1 MKQGK
6 PVITT
11 VMIGL
16 AVALTIYFG
25 FYIFGT
31 LHSSYDTAVAYSY
44 TMWDSVEEEG
54 VIVRDEQVLPGKE
67 GIVDV
72 VQAEGERVAAGQ
84 TVALVYRDSQ
94 AQADQAVLEE
104 LQMEIKLLNYAMSRN
119 GTTETSARLDEDILQ
134 SIVALRGSAARHEF
148 STLEDQVIQIKSGVL
163 KRGSTYGG
171 GATADELADR
181 LQALKDQLAA
191 LSQRTA
197 AATTLVKAERSGTY
211 SAQVDGLEAVLTPHA
226 VKAMTPEEL
235 SDFLEHPKQ
244 REKAE
249 PTEPEP
255 VGKLIASARWY
266 FATVLDGESAGRLK
280 QGQDVTVR
288 FAGDFAQDVPMR
300 VENISMGEGED
311 CAVVLSSDRF
321 LSSTTLLRD
330 QSVELIFRRYS
341 GLRVPKNAVHQVTE
355 TFTDKE
361 SGQEQTRTR
370 VGVYALI
377 AGRTEFKEVEVLV
390 EAEDFC
396 VVKPLGQGREQLQSG
411 DEVVTRAKHLEDGLV
426 LRH

>member
-6 PVITT
+6 SVITT

-31 LHSSYDTAVAYSY
+31 LHAPYDTTVTYPY
-44 TMWDSVEEEG
+44 TLWDSVEENG
-54 VIVRDEQVLPGKE
+54 VIVRDEMVLPGRE

-72 VQAEGERVAAGQ
+72 VQAEGERVSAGQ
-84 TVALVYRDSQ
+84 TVALAYRDSQ
-94 AQADQAVLEE
+94 TQADQAVLEE
-104 LQMEIKLLNYAMSRN
+104 LQMEIKLLNYAMTRN

-134 SIVALRGSAARHEF
+134 SIVTLRGSAARHEF

-171 GATADELADR
+171 GATAEELNAR
-181 LQALKDQLAA
+181 LQELKDQLAT

-197 AATTLVKAERSGTY
+197 AATTLVKAEHSGTY
-211 SAQVDGLEAVLTPHA
+211 SAQVDGLESILTPHSI
-226 VKAMTPEEL
+226 KLMTPEEL
-235 SDFLEHPKQ
+235 DHFLNHPRDRQK
-244 REKAE
+244 
-249 PTEPEP
+249 TETPAIPP
-255 VGKLIASARWY
+255 VGKLISSARWY
-266 FATVLDGESAGRLK
+266 FAVVLDGETAGRLK
-280 QGQDVTVR
+280 QGQEVTVR

-300 VENISMGEGED
+300 VETISTGEGTD

-321 LSSTTLLRD
+321 LASTTLLRD
-330 QSVELIFRRYS
+330 QSVQLIFRQYS
-341 GLRVPKNAVHQVTE
+341 GLRLPKNSVHQVTDTIKDNKTGE
-355 TFTDKE
+355 
-361 SGQEQTRTR
+361 EQTRTR

-396 VVKPLGQGREQLQSG
+396 VVRPLGEGKAQLQAG
-411 DEVVTRAKHLEDGLV
+411 DEVVTRAKHLEDGQV